1 MTAGGPGA
9 PQRLRAAE
17 SRRLPRLLF
26 LELYI
31 DARRAPSSCG
41 EPGIRK
47 PAPSPTSQP
56 RLLPHSAARVFDDP
70 NAAIV
75 FDAPSILWPLA
86 SSVRVPRFARRT
98 PTSSVPIVD
107 LGLQPFSRTSTIDG
121 RLELW

>member
-31 DARRAPSSCG
+31 DARRAPSPCG
-41 EPGIRK
+41 VPGIRK

-56 RLLPHSAARVFDDP
+56 RRLPHSAVRVFDDP

-86 SSVRVPRFARRT
+86 SSV
-98 PTSSVPIVD
+98 
-107 LGLQPFSRTSTIDG
+107 
-121 RLELW
+121 